1 MNVDTETQIHEMQR
15 RIRHWLDEDT
25 GAGVE
30 GTLEGLTADVTTL
43 EEELQALFPAKDST
57 RDIFAALREQAIFRT
72 VLESVVEGVVVAD
85 MQGRLLVFNS
95 TARELLG
102 KGPIEV
108 DPESWSELYGFF
120 YSDGSTSCPSDELPL
135 TRAMQGEAVDGEEL
149 VVRTPGRPEDV
160 HILATARPLTDNEGE
175 QIGGVVVFH
184 DITQAKTVER
194 ELRLARND
202 AESASRAKS
211 EFLANMSHEIRT
223 PLTAVLGFADLL
235 MDADLNESNKLNY
248 IQAIRRNGHH
258 LLGLINDVLD
268 LSKLQAE
275 KMIVETIDCSL
286 HQLLHEVASIMQVR
300 AHEKGL
306 TFEVEYAT
314 PIPRHVQSDPMRI
327 RQILLNLLSNAI
339 KFTPGGAVRL
349 TASCLDPGRDTSRV
363 ELAVKDSGIGLNEV
377 EIDSLFQ
384 PFQQANPST
393 TRQFGGTGLGLTI
406 CRSLAEALGGEIR
419 VESSPGSGSTFTFVF
434 HQPIDAQ
441 AEMVTEHCL
450 ALDALRE
457 EPTRSDSSPSLYGRI
472 LLAEDGIDNQLLIST
487 ILRRQGLVVEVAE
500 NGEIAVNEALEAL
513 ANHKAYDVILMD
525 MQMPRLDGYGATA
538 KLRRKGYAGP
548 IVALT
553 AHAMAGERERC
564 LAAGCDDYL
573 TKPIERAVLLGAVE
587 SHLRRIRGEET
598 PSMTEAAAVTD
609 KTEEAAGPL
618 YSDFADDPEMDELIA
633 GFIERLSATL
643 EDIQAALKADDMERL
658 QRLAHQLKGAA
669 GGYGFMPVSRD
680 AEALEMVVRNEAPP
694 IELTAAMERLAFT
707 CSRLCHDDVQES
719 SDDT

>member
-1 MNVDTETQIHEMQR
+1 MNFDTETQIHEMQR
-15 RIRHWLDEDT
+15 RIRHWLDEDK
-25 GAGVE
+25 GAGIE
-30 GTLEGLTADVTTL
+30 GTLEGLNADVTTL
-43 EEELQALFPAKDST
+43 EEELQALFPAKGST
-57 RDIFAALREQAIFRT
+57 RDIFEALREQAIFRT
-72 VLESVVEGVVVAD
+72 VLESVVEGVVVSD
-85 MQGRLLVFNS
+85 MQGQLLVFNS

-102 KGPIEV
+102 RGPTEV
-108 DPESWSELYGFF
+108 EPESWSDIYGFF
-120 YSDGSTSCPSDELPL
+120 QSDGSTPCPSEDLPL

-149 VVRTPGRPEDV
+149 VVRTPGRPGDV
-160 HILATARPLTDNEGE
+160 HILATARPLKDNRGA

-194 ELRLARND
+194 ELRRARTD
-202 AESASRAKS
+202 AETASRAKS
-211 EFLANMSHEIRT
+211 EFIATMSHEIRT

-300 AHEKGL
+300 AYEKGL
-306 TFEVEYAT
+306 AFEVDYAT
-314 PIPRHVQSDPMRI
+314 PIPRHVRSDPMRI

-339 KFTPGGAVRL
+339 KFTPGGEVRL
-349 TASCLDPGRDTSRV
+349 TASCFDPGSDTSRV
-363 ELAVKDSGIGLNEV
+363 ELAVSDSGIGLNAA
-377 EIDSLFQ
+377 EIDTLFQ

-419 VESSPGSGSTFTFVF
+419 VESSPGRGSTFTFVF
-434 HQPIDAQ
+434 PQPIDAQ
-441 AEMVTEHCL
+441 AEMIEEHCL
-450 ALDALRE
+450 APAALQE
-457 EPTRSDSSPSLYGRI
+457 ESFSTKASPLLFGRI

-487 ILRRQGLVVEVAE
+487 ILRRQGLDVEIAE
-500 NGEIAVNEALEAL
+500 NGEIAVSKAL
-513 ANHKAYDVILMD
+513 ADDGPYDLILMD

-538 KLRRKGYAGP
+538 KLRRKGYTRP

-573 TKPIERAVLLGAVE
+573 TKPIDRPVLLGAVE
-587 SHLRRIRGEET
+587 SHLQRIRGREIPPLAGT
-598 PSMTEAAAVTD
+598 SPATD
-609 KTEEAAGPL
+609 TSGEAAGHL

-633 GFIERLSATL
+633 GFVGRLSATL
-643 EDIQAALKADDMERL
+643 EDIRAALEEEDLERL
-658 QRLAHQLKGAA
+658 RRLAHQLKGAA
-669 GGYGFMPVSRD
+669 GGYGFMPISGDAAAIEVALRD
-680 AEALEMVVRNEAPP
+680 GVTPAELASAVEH
-694 IELTAAMERLAFT
+694 LTCT
-707 CSRLCHDDVQES
+707 CSRVRHGEVQES
-719 SDDT
+719 RDDV